1 MRALAWPRLFPHAAG
16 GPDRLRRVRHGPP
29 ARRGNRVAEH
39 LTRAGIADGLRR
51 VKQLPASSG
60 YEGTL
65 IGFGVYD
72 HAALKGHYLV
82 LRTWREGRSVQV

>member
-1 MRALAWPRLFPHAAG
+1 MGRLLGEGIAA
-16 GPDRLRRVRHGPP
+16 
-29 ARRGNRVAEH
+29 AEH

-65 IGFGVYD
+65 IGFGVRD

-82 LRTWREGRSVQV
+82 LREWRDGRSVQV